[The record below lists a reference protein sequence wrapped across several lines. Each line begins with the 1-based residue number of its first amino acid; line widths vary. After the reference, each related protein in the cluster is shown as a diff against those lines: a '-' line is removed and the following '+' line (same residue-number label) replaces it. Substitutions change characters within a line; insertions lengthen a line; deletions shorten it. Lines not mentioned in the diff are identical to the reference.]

1 MGYSLGD
8 DRESFD
14 VFDKTIEIHK
24 KICDELIKNNWK
36 FDNKKYTFSKNSR
49 DLRLEV
55 SEDHVDSLY
64 VYSDTID
71 WERFAN
77 RYGEFDCVHGDNHK
91 IEGVETYVCDKTDAK
106 KIVNKLE
113 YAPLL
118 EKDLELES

>member
-24 KICDELIKNNWK
+24 KICEELIKNNWI

-49 DLRLEV
+49 NLTLEL
-55 SEDHVDSLY
+55 SQDHVHSLY
-64 VYSDTID
+64 VYGDAID
-71 WERFAN
+71 WEKFTD
-77 RYGEFDCVHGDNHK
+77 RYGEFECVHGDNK
-91 IEGVETYVCDKTDAK
+91 IEGVETYVCDKTDVK
-106 KIVNKLE
+106 KFVNKLE
-113 YAPLL
+113 HIPLL